1 MHKNTNTDFFFFFN
15 FTFSISFKTYINNGV
30 TSQFLKYPVF
40 KCSNTNL
47 NMLKILNTFAQFNKQ
62 LWVLFLLRCVKI
74 HPMKL
79 LFNQNDFVAEFVF
92 RQTVFA
98 SVKNLFYILIS
109 FFFF

>member
-1 MHKNTNTDFFFFFN
+1 
-15 FTFSISFKTYINNGV
+15 
-30 TSQFLKYPVF
+30 
-40 KCSNTNL
+40 
-47 NMLKILNTFAQFNKQ
+47 MLKILNTFAQFNKQ

-79 LFNQNDFVAEFVF
+79 LFNQNHFVAEFVF

-109 FFFF
+109 FFFLMEKSVLSAEKMQLNQKHFHIYKNIPLSFPIFCLALSTSFF